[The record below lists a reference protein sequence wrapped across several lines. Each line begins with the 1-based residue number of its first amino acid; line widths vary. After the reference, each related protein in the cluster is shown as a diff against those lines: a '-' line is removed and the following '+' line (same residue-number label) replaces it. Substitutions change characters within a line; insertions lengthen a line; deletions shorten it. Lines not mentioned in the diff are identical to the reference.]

1 MNTPIIKPS
10 LIYLINLA
18 CNAKFALIM
27 IITAAALAVAV
38 IVVVWFITEYEHIG
52 KEKERDVRQYFI
64 KWFKI
69 LIIALISSLAMNIA
83 LPSEKTCYT
92 MLVSSQLTPQNIQS
106 VGNDLKSAVD
116 YIFEKID
123 ELEE

>member
-10 LIYLINLA
+10 LIYLINL
-18 CNAKFALIM
+18 CNNFK
-27 IITAAALAVAV
+27 AALFIVMLVAGFVVAV
-38 IVVVWFITEYEHIG
+38 SLYEYFNE
-52 KEKERDVRQYFI
+52 EEERRYFS

-69 LIIALISSLAMNIA
+69 LIVTLLSSLALNIA

-116 YIFEKID
+116 YIFEKIN